1 MDNSIRI
8 SIITIN
14 YNNSSGLDK
23 TIQSVINQTYS
34 NYEYIIIDG
43 GSTDGSVQT
52 INKYLDIINYWVSEK
67 DNGIYHAM
75 NKGIRASKGEYLLM
89 LNSGDY
95 LVDETVLERVAL
107 LELQQKIVYGNV
119 IWDDGRK
126 KFNGYFP
133 SNLTFKYFIDHSLGH
148 QAAFIKRSVHDVVG
162 LYDES
167 LKIVSDWKVFILAIC
182 KYNLSSEH
190 ISFPI
195 SVCIRDGLSCLPES
209 LPVIASEKRAVLQR
223 EFPLFLNDYAEANL
237 VEEQLK
243 FYHQNLVIRVFRKI
257 KKILQSI
264 F

>member
-1 MDNSIRI
+1 MNNAVSI

-43 GSTDGSVQT
+43 GSTDDSV
-52 INKYLDIINYWVSEK
+52 DIIKKYQQYLPYWVSEK

-107 LELQQKIVYGNV
+107 LGLQQKIVYGNV

-167 LKIVSDWKVFILAIC
+167 LKIVSDWKLFILAIC
-182 KYNLSSEH
+182 RFNLTHKH
-190 ISFPI
+190 IPI
-195 SVCIRDGLSCLPES
+195 SISICSRDGISCLPSNTQLINLERQS
-209 LPVIASEKRAVLQR
+209 VLQN
-223 EFPLFLNDYAEANL
+223 EFPLFTNDYKEAVLNKKKLNYYQSFIL
-237 VEEQLK
+237 VR
-243 FYHQNLVIRVFRKI
+243 VIRKL
-257 KKILQSI
+257 KKMINCR